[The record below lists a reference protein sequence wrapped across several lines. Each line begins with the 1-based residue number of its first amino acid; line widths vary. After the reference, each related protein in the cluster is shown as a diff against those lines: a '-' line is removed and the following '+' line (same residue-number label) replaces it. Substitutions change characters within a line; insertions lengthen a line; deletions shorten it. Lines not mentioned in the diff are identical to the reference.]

1 MKVLNIEQYN
11 NMINEKLITFNGKAY
26 PKYNQI
32 VIVCGGGG
40 SGKGFVVKNV
50 LGIDAKVLNVDDIK
64 DILVKMKSDGELSKK
79 FEDKYGKP
87 LDKVDMTVPKDVSDL
102 HEFVG
107 DNRYAERIH
116 DLVFQQQVGKKD
128 KDNILFD
135 VTLKNYP
142 KVEDIARLAGIG
154 GYDINN
160 IHLVWVLNNFDTA
173 VKQNNG
179 RARKVDPSILKKTHI
194 GCANQMHR
202 ILRYSDGH
210 NLVGGDV
217 WIYFGS
223 TNTGDAKMAN
233 SSNGGKYITDFCAVK
248 CKSAGKDFEDY
259 DELMSKKVKLY
270 DKDGKEVGEVT
281 LKDKIN
287 KYIPLESERF

>member
-1 MKVLNIEQYN
+1 
-11 NMINEKLITFNGKAY
+11 MINEKLITFNKKAY

-50 LGIDAKVLNVDDIK
+50 LGIDAKVLNVDDVK
-64 DILVKMKSDGELSKK
+64 EILVKMKGDGELSKK
-79 FEDKYGKP
+79 FEEKYGKS
-87 LDKVDMTVPKDVSDL
+87 LDKVDMTIPKDVSDL

-107 DNRYAERIH
+107 DNKLAEK
-116 DLVFQQQVGKKD
+116 LNNSVFKQQANKKD
-128 KDNILFD
+128 KDNIIFD

-173 VKQNNG
+173 VEQNNS
-179 RARKVDPSILKKTHI
+179 RDRKVDASILKKTHV
-194 GCANQMHR
+194 GCANQVHR

-210 NLVGGDV
+210 DLVGGDV

-223 TNTGDAKMAN
+223 TNTGDAKMVN
-233 SSNGGKYITDFCAVK
+233 SQNGGRYISDFCAVK

-259 DELMSKKVKLY
+259 DTLMAKKVKVY
-270 DKDGKEVGEVT
+270 DKSGKEIGEVT
-281 LKDKIN
+281 LKEKIN

>member
-1 MKVLNIEQYN
+1 MELFGDVALADELHDFAQRINVSPRIKV
-11 NMINEKLITFNGKAY
+11 ITLDDF
-26 PKYNQI
+26 
-32 VIVCGGGG
+32 GG
-40 SGKGFVVKNV
+40 
-50 LGIDAKVLNVDDIK
+50 
-64 DILVKMKSDGELSKK
+64 
-79 FEDKYGKP
+79 DKR
-87 LDKVDMTVPKDVSDL
+87 
-102 HEFVG
+102 H
-107 DNRYAERIH
+107 
-116 DLVFQQQVGKKD
+116 
-128 KDNILFD
+128 LFD
-135 VTLKNYP
+135 EQFAV
-142 KVEDIARLAGIG
+142 GILR
-154 GYDINN
+154 DFR
-160 IHLVWVLNNFDTA
+160 HADVDNFDTA

-233 SSNGGKYITDFCAVK
+233 SPNGGKYIEDFCAVK

-270 DKDGKEVGEVT
+270 DKDGNEVGEVA